1 MRMYEK
7 LKNRVFSTIPV
18 ERRANDS
25 NTRPKKKRGK
35 SMGAANVLIGIYH
48 QTNAIIK
55 SKRDNDE
62 KLEKML
68 KRVELDRPI
77 ILRDKI
83 DIMWSRE
90 EPAGKTKKISGS
102 TQLRTKLVMKRSE
115 RTSRIQDQRNSYVR
129 LLRWLHQRYL
139 ETK

>member
-1 MRMYEK
+1 MRVYEK
-7 LKNRVFSTIPV
+7 LKHRVFSTIPV
-18 ERRANDS
+18 ERANETTD
-25 NTRPKKKRGK
+25 RPKKKRMK
-35 SMGAANVLIGIYH
+35 SVGAANVLVGIYK

-77 ILRDKI
+77 ILKDKI

-102 TQLRTKLVMKRSE
+102 T
-115 RTSRIQDQRNSYVR
+115 
-129 LLRWLHQRYL
+129 
-139 ETK
+139 